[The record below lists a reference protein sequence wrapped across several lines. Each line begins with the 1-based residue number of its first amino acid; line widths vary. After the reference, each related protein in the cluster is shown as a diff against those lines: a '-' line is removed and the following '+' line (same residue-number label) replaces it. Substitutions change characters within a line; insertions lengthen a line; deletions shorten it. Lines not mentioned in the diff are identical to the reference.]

1 VAGYKNKGSTF
12 PRSQKEGKECMD
24 SLRKVYYGCKKKAMS
39 AIIYREEKV
48 MALSQKEYEELRDKV
63 ISKFRIL
70 YKDALAMDMCEVP
83 KDIRIRLLDD
93 EVYLTKTKAIRASLF
108 AQQLE
113 TLDAV
118 LAGSYANSEK
128 PTDQSAT
135 VLKALEMKQKLLL
148 EDLNIT
154 KDDSNALNVTFVA
167 MTKADFEKLET
178 VEIKEGGNSDEL
190 GADFGASEDTDSF
203 EARQK
208 AKIQEKLKELDS
220 KEH

>member
-1 VAGYKNKGSTF
+1 MSILYQLKTKGNYVIL
-12 PRSQKEGKECMD
+12 EGKE
-24 SLRKVYYGCKKKAMS
+24 KN
-39 AIIYREEKV
+39 
-48 MALSQKEYEELRDKV
+48 MALTQEEYEGLRDRV
-63 ISKFRIL
+63 ISKFKIL

-93 EVYLTKTKAIRASLF
+93 PLYLSKTKALRAGLF

-128 PTDQSAT
+128 PTDQSGT

-154 KDDSNALNVTFVA
+154 KDDSNALNVAFTA
-167 MTKADFEKLET
+167 MSREDFEALET
-178 VEIKEGGNSDEL
+178 VEINEGGNSTEL
-190 GADFGASEDTDSF
+190 GVDFGTSDDTDSF
-203 EARQK
+203 EARLKKDVKERMKQ
-208 AKIQEKLKELDS
+208 AEEKGK
-220 KEH
+220 